1 MFQARHGRATS
12 QELGTAQEQINMRGY
27 QGTQPKRLGRG
38 KAKISRKSMQWPSAM
53 ETCHGLWC
61 NVDPPPLLSLHIMH
75 MLIDPS
81 SRSLF
86 VPPHFQ
92 CKLRIIQILQSVLHK
107 YYKTPERESPF
118 FPSLPPS
125 TIFFSFLSSQLLESL
140 PSRDYIIG
148 RAHLVQWFIE
158 QEESPSL
165 SKVDDGSKWWASMG
179 AQVVDWA
186 GRVWF
191 KKI

>member
-1 MFQARHGRATS
+1 
-12 QELGTAQEQINMRGY
+12 
-27 QGTQPKRLGRG
+27 
-38 KAKISRKSMQWPSAM
+38 M

-61 NVDPPPLLSLHIMH
+61 NVDSPPLLSLHIMH

-86 VPPHFQ
+86 VPPHFFNANSESYKYCNQ
-92 CKLRIIQILQSVLHK
+92 CCTNITRHHR
-107 YYKTPERESPF
+107 ERPF

-125 TIFFSFLSSQLLESL
+125 TIFFFFSFIIAARIIA
-140 PSRDYIIG
+140 SRDYIIG
-148 RAHLVQWFIE
+148 RAHLVQ
-158 QEESPSL
+158 
-165 SKVDDGSKWWASMG
+165 WWASMG

-191 KKI
+191 KKTWETQKAKGIGDQVSSRACGWKILEVNSSNNPFDTQS